1 MPERISNQ
9 ENYYDKLYVLM
20 KLLRQECPWDQEQTI
35 TSLRQ
40 YTLEEVHEV
49 LEAIDLADATDDWQP
64 LKDELGD
71 LLLQV
76 VFYACIAEESGH
88 FHLGDVIDGLI
99 EKMVYRHP
107 HVFKN
112 TKTDDVLAQWERLKD
127 AEQTDRTSL
136 MDGIPPLPA
145 LKYAQK
151 EQQRAARVGFDWTE
165 TATVLDKMREE
176 LAEFEYE
183 VNHHSSIDR
192 LEDEFGDILFTLAN
206 LARKLDLDAE
216 LCLMRT
222 NRKFAARFRCM
233 EDQAAS
239 TDTALGDLDIG
250 ALEQLYQIAKQMEQK
265 TIDSESVQ
273 GSPL

>member
-1 MPERISNQ
+1 MPHRIMDQ

-20 KLLRQECPWDQEQTI
+20 KLLRKECPWDQEQTI

-64 LKDELGD
+64 LKHELGD
-71 LLLQV
+71 LLIQV
-76 VFYACIAEESGH
+76 VFYACIAEEAGH

-112 TKTDDVLAQWERLKD
+112 TKTDDVLEQWERLKD

-165 TATVLDKMREE
+165 TSTVLDKMREE

-222 NRKFAARFRCM
+222 NRKFAARFRSM

-239 TDTALGDLDIG
+239 TGTALGDLNIG

-265 TIDSESVQ
+265 AIASESV
-273 GSPL
+273 